1 MAHDVLHDVVGRVEK
16 PVLDRVV
23 FVVVPNVPGR
33 VEPGFGY
40 ALHRHIVLTDVTS
53 AQCLVLF
60 PFATRT

>member
-40 ALHRHIVLTDVTS
+40 ALDRHKVLTDIAC
-53 AQCLVLF
+53 AQCVVLF
-60 PFATRT
+60 PPAAYT